1 MPLEELLQEVV
12 KSPDALTHIWE
23 TLGISPPGS
32 APGGP
37 VDEGY

>member
-23 TLGISPPGS
+23 TLGIAPPASG
-32 APGGP
+32 AQEP
-37 VDEGY
+37 VDDGY